1 MNVAEF
7 AADWP
12 FSHPRPTPE
21 TNTHYAYMV
30 RGFASEYR
38 LTPVDGFPKA
48 EATRWGMAHP
58 SAVRYVR
65 AMFADAV
72 NDGSRPPTRSPAS
85 RSRAHR
91 GAGARSTCRPRSR

>member
-48 EATRWGMAHP
+48 EAT
-58 SAVRYVR
+58 
-65 AMFADAV
+65 
-72 NDGSRPPTRSPAS
+72 
-85 RSRAHR
+85 HR